1 MRVHVSNPRGRPLR
15 ELDVATAREHE
26 EDLLDEALAESFPA
40 SDPPSPYHGSE
51 RVSARVPRDERASM
65 QTLLHQCLA
74 EAIDAY
80 NHARQ
85 AHWDLGG
92 ADFSALHELFDDFA
106 RHLDESTDSLAE
118 RSAHLFG
125 ASKGGSELVAEEAP
139 REEELE
145 ALPPGKSHLD
155 VFASRLAHFRDSV
168 REAGEMARTCSEKEL
183 GEILARIGRQVDRD
197 LLRLEEQGRQAR
209 AR

>member
-26 EDLLDEALAESFPA
+26 EELIDEAILESFPA
-40 SDPPSPYHGSE
+40 SDPPSPYHASE
-51 RVSARVPRDERASM
+51 STRAPADERAAM

-106 RHLDESTDSLAE
+106 RHLEESTDSLAE
-118 RSAHLFG
+118 RSARLFG
-125 ASKGGSELVAEEAP
+125 ASKGGSELVAGEAP
-139 REEELE
+139 REEALE

-155 VFASRLAHFRDSV
+155 VFAGRLAHFRDSV
-168 REAGEMARTCSEKEL
+168 REAGQVARKCHEAEL

-197 LLRLEEQGRQAR
+197 LLRLEEQGRAESGR
-209 AR
+209 